1 MIFISTIFNSNAKIL
16 LISLLIIFPSTVLA
30 DYINLTGAE
39 LSSTIAEVYVE
50 DDKVLLVLEIGE
62 GDKEVFVDLISEMGE
77 SSDVESEERRKRF
90 FEKGLVVLADGK
102 PLNGEVKLVEVR
114 ERVQRPSRYNKP
126 PGGQAPSKYVTYI
139 EIEYPLTK
147 KPKTLVINPPL
158 DEKGYTN
165 ASIGFVVYHKSI
177 PVIDFRF
184 LAPGAELKL
193 DWKDPWYSK
202 YDNPN
207 LKRHHSSSL
216 MSFLYIEPFEVR
228 HEILVRLKDMGNWLD
243 LGFKDDDMLGPDQK
257 KIIETKLSEFFL
269 EHNIVEIDGKAVKPV
284 IDRVQ
289 FVKPNLTGIQV
300 LENSQEVEFLS
311 AIVGIILAYPVPG
324 MPQQVTVQW
333 DMFSDKIKRIPA
345 NMIDPAGPFP
355 YYLAPDDNVL
365 TWNNYLKNFSMPEIS
380 ELNVQDSMRNIK
392 IPVGTAVSFIFLI
405 AIAWQIRVRN
415 NKGDKSRMPYILL
428 VIALVAAI
436 AFYPFFRVSVTEHLP
451 TTMVLNKDQSTF
463 ILQNLLK
470 NVYRSFDFKNE
481 EDVYDKLALSLD
493 GDLLSEVY
501 LQTRKGM
508 EIENQGGARA
518 RVEDVEITEVTSES
532 LPDELGLK
540 FHSVWNVSGIVEHWG
555 HKHNRVNQY
564 EAEITV
570 KPVAGSWKITNID
583 LIEEKRVQPI

>member
-1 MIFISTIFNSNAKIL
+1 MRIDRLILLVVIISFISIPHNSE
-16 LISLLIIFPSTVLA
+16 A
-30 DYINLTGAE
+30 DWINFTGAE

-50 DDKVLLVLEIGE
+50 EDKIIVVLEIGDR
-62 GDKEVFVDLISEMGE
+62 DKEAFADLISDPG
-77 SSDVESEERRKRF
+77 SADKDALARRKRF
-90 FEKGLVVLADGK
+90 FKEGFVILADGK
-102 PLNGEVKLVEVR
+102 PLNGDAKLVEVR

-126 PGGQAPSKYVTYI
+126 PGGQKPSKYVTYV
-139 EIEYPLTK
+139 EIEYPLTN
-147 KPKTLVINPPL
+147 KPETLIINPPL

-193 DWKDPWYSK
+193 NWKDPWYSK
-202 YDNPN
+202 FDNPN
-207 LKRHHSSSL
+207 LKRHHNSSL

-228 HEILVRLKDMGNWLD
+228 HEILVRLKDMENWLD

-257 KIIETKLSEFFL
+257 KIIETELTEFFL
-269 EHNIVEIDGKAVKPV
+269 GHNIVDIDGKIVKPI

-300 LENSQEVEFLS
+300 LENSQEVEYLS
-311 AIVGIILAYPVPG
+311 AIVGIILAYPVAG
-324 MPQQVTVQW
+324 MPQQVTVDW
-333 DMFSDKIKRIPA
+333 DMFSDKIQRIPA

-355 YYLAPDDNVL
+355 YYLSPDDNVL

-380 ELNVQDSMRNIK
+380 ELNLQDSMRDIN
-392 IPVGTAVSFIFLI
+392 IPVGTAVSLIFFI

-415 NKGDKSRMPYILL
+415 NKGEKSKLPYILL
-428 VIALVAAI
+428 VITLVAGI
-436 AFYPFFRVSVTEHLP
+436 VLYPFLRVSVTDHLP
-451 TTMVLNKDQSTF
+451 TTIVINKEQSTF

-493 GDLLSEVY
+493 GDLLSDIY

-508 EIENQGGARA
+508 EIEKQGGARA
-518 RVEDVEITEVTSES
+518 RVKDVEIIEATSES

-540 FHSVWNVSGIVEHWG
+540 FHSIWNVSGSVEHWG

-564 EAEITV
+564 EAKITV
-570 KPVAGSWKITNID
+570 KPVDGSWKITNID

>member
-1 MIFISTIFNSNAKIL
+1 MRIDRLILLVVIISFISIPHNSE
-16 LISLLIIFPSTVLA
+16 A
-30 DYINLTGAE
+30 DWINFTGAE

-50 DDKVLLVLEIGE
+50 EDKIIVVLEIGDR
-62 GDKEVFVDLISEMGE
+62 DKEAFADLISDPGE
-77 SSDVESEERRKRF
+77 SADKDALARRKRF
-90 FEKGLVVLADGK
+90 FKEGFVILADGK
-102 PLNGEVKLVEVR
+102 PLNGDAKLVEVR

-126 PGGQAPSKYVTYI
+126 PGGQKPSKYVTYV
-139 EIEYPLTK
+139 EIEYPLTN
-147 KPKTLVINPPL
+147 KPETLIINPPL

-193 DWKDPWYSK
+193 NWKDPWYSK
-202 YDNPN
+202 FDNPN
-207 LKRHHSSSL
+207 LKRHHNSSL
-216 MSFLYIEPFEVR
+216 MSFLYVEPFEVR

-257 KIIETKLSEFFL
+257 KIIETELTEFFL
-269 EHNIVEIDGKAVKPV
+269 DHNIVDIDGKIVKPI

-300 LENSQEVEFLS
+300 LENSQEVEYLS
-311 AIVGIILAYPVPG
+311 AIVGIILAYPVAG
-324 MPQQVTVQW
+324 MPQQVTVDW
-333 DMFSDKIKRIPA
+333 DMFSDKIQRIPA

-355 YYLAPDDNVL
+355 YYLSPDDNVL

-380 ELNVQDSMRNIK
+380 ELNVQDSIRNIN
-392 IPVGTAVSFIFLI
+392 IPVGTAVSLIFFI

-415 NKGDKSRMPYILL
+415 NKGEKSKLPYILL
-428 VIALVAAI
+428 VITLVAGI
-436 AFYPFFRVSVTEHLP
+436 VLYPFLRVSVTDHLP
-451 TTMVLNKDQSTF
+451 TTIVINKEQSTF

-493 GDLLSEVY
+493 GDLLSDIY

-508 EIENQGGARA
+508 EIEKQGGARA
-518 RVEDVEITEVTSES
+518 RVKDVEIIEATSES

-540 FHSVWNVSGIVEHWG
+540 FHSVWNVSGSVEHWG

-564 EAEITV
+564 EAKITV
-570 KPVAGSWKITNID
+570 KPVDGSWKITNID

>member
-1 MIFISTIFNSNAKIL
+1 MRIDRLILLTVVVVFISMPRNSE
-16 LISLLIIFPSTVLA
+16 A
-30 DYINLTGAE
+30 DWINFTGAE

-50 DDKVLLVLEIGE
+50 EDKIIVVLEIGDR
-62 GDKEVFVDLISEMGE
+62 DKEAFADLISDPGE
-77 SSDVESEERRKRF
+77 SADKDALERRKRF
-90 FEKGLVVLADGK
+90 FKEGFVILADGK
-102 PLNGEVKLVEVR
+102 TLNGDVKLVEVR

-126 PGGQAPSKYVTYI
+126 PGGQKPSKYVTYV
-139 EIEYPLTK
+139 EIEYPLTN
-147 KPKTLVINPPL
+147 KPETLVINPPL

-193 DWKDPWYSK
+193 NWKDPWYSK
-202 YDNPN
+202 FDNPN

-228 HEILVRLKDMGNWLD
+228 HEILVRLKDMENWLD

-257 KIIETKLSEFFL
+257 KIIETELTEFFL
-269 EHNIVEIDGKAVKPV
+269 GHNIVDIDGKIVKPI

-300 LENSQEVEFLS
+300 LENSQEVEYLS
-311 AIVGIILAYPVPG
+311 SIVGIILAYPVAG
-324 MPQQVTVQW
+324 MPQQVTVDW
-333 DMFSDKIKRIPA
+333 DMFSDKIQRIPA

-355 YYLAPDDNVL
+355 YYLSPDDNVL
-365 TWNNYLKNFSMPEIS
+365 TWNNYLKNFSMPEIF
-380 ELNVQDSMRNIK
+380 ELNVQDSMRNIN
-392 IPVGTAVSFIFLI
+392 IPVGTAASLIFFI

-415 NKGDKSRMPYILL
+415 NKGEKSKLPYILL
-428 VIALVAAI
+428 VITLVAGI
-436 AFYPFFRVSVTEHLP
+436 ALYPFFRISVTEHLP
-451 TTMVLNKDQSTF
+451 TTMVLNKEQSTF

-470 NVYRSFDFKNE
+470 NVYRSFDFKDE
-481 EDVYDKLALSLD
+481 GDVYDKLALSLD
-493 GDLLSEVY
+493 SDLLSDVY

-518 RVEDVEITEVTSES
+518 RVKDVKIIEATSES

-540 FHSVWNVSGIVEHWG
+540 FHSVWNVSGTVEHWG
-555 HKHNRVNQY
+555 HKHDRVNQY
-564 EAEITV
+564 EAKITV
-570 KPVAGSWKITNID
+570 KPVDGSWKITNID

>member
-1 MIFISTIFNSNAKIL
+1 MRIDRLILLTVVVVFISMPRNSE
-16 LISLLIIFPSTVLA
+16 A
-30 DYINLTGAE
+30 DWINFTGAE

-50 DDKVLLVLEIGE
+50 EDKIIVVLEIGDR
-62 GDKEVFVDLISEMGE
+62 DKEAFADLISDLGE
-77 SSDVESEERRKRF
+77 STDKDALERRKRF
-90 FEKGLVVLADGK
+90 FKEGFVILADGK
-102 PLNGEVKLVEVR
+102 PLNGDVKVIEQRARVE
-114 ERVQRPSRYNKP
+114 RPSLYNKP
-126 PGGQAPSKYVTYI
+126 PGGQKPSKYVTYV
-139 EIEYPLTK
+139 EIEYPLTN
-147 KPKTLVINPPL
+147 KPETLVINPPL

-193 DWKDPWYSK
+193 NWKDPWYSK
-202 YDNPN
+202 FDNPN

-228 HEILVRLKDMGNWLD
+228 HEILVRLKDMENWLD

-257 KIIETKLSEFFL
+257 KIIETELTEFFL
-269 EHNIVEIDGKAVKPV
+269 EHNIVEIDGKIVKPI

-300 LENSQEVEFLS
+300 LENSQEVEYLS
-311 AIVGIILAYPVPG
+311 AIVGIILAYAVAG
-324 MPQQVTVQW
+324 IPQQVTVDW
-333 DMFSDKIKRIPA
+333 DMFSDKIQRIPA

-355 YYLAPDDNVL
+355 YYLSPDDNVL

-380 ELNVQDSMRNIK
+380 ELNVQDSMRNIN
-392 IPVGTAVSFIFLI
+392 IPVGTAVSLIFFI

-415 NKGDKSRMPYILL
+415 NKGEKSKLPYILL
-428 VIALVAAI
+428 VITLVVSIAL
-436 AFYPFFRVSVTEHLP
+436 YPFFRISMTEHLP

-470 NVYRSFDFKNE
+470 NVYRSFDFKYE

-493 GDLLSEVY
+493 GDLLSDIY

-508 EIENQGGARA
+508 EIEKQGGARA
-518 RVEDVEITEVTSES
+518 RVKDVEIIEATSES

-540 FHSVWNVSGIVEHWG
+540 FHGVWNVSGTVEHWG
-555 HKHNRVNQY
+555 HKHDRVNQY

-570 KPVAGSWKITNID
+570 KPVDGFWKITNID

>member
-1 MIFISTIFNSNAKIL
+1 MRIDRLILLVVIISFISIPHNSE
-16 LISLLIIFPSTVLA
+16 A
-30 DYINLTGAE
+30 DWINFTGAE

-50 DDKVLLVLEIGE
+50 EDKIIVVLEIGDR
-62 GDKEVFVDLISEMGE
+62 DKEAFADLISDPG
-77 SSDVESEERRKRF
+77 SADKDALARRKRF
-90 FEKGLVVLADGK
+90 FKEGFVILADGK
-102 PLNGEVKLVEVR
+102 PLNGDAKLVEVR

-126 PGGQAPSKYVTYI
+126 PGGQKPSKYVTYV
-139 EIEYPLTK
+139 EIEYPLTN
-147 KPKTLVINPPL
+147 KPETLIINPPL

-193 DWKDPWYSK
+193 NWKDPWYSK
-202 YDNPN
+202 FDNPN
-207 LKRHHSSSL
+207 LKRHHNSSL
-216 MSFLYIEPFEVR
+216 MSFLYVEPFEVR
-228 HEILVRLKDMGNWLD
+228 HEILVRLKDMENWLD

-257 KIIETKLSEFFL
+257 KIIETELTEFFL
-269 EHNIVEIDGKAVKPV
+269 GHNIVDIDGKIVKPI

-300 LENSQEVEFLS
+300 LENSQEVEYLS
-311 AIVGIILAYPVPG
+311 AIVGIILAYPVAG
-324 MPQQVTVQW
+324 MPQQVTVDW
-333 DMFSDKIKRIPA
+333 DMFSDKIQRIPA

-355 YYLAPDDNVL
+355 YYLSPDDNVL

-380 ELNVQDSMRNIK
+380 ELNVQDSIRNIN
-392 IPVGTAVSFIFLI
+392 IPVGTAVSLIFFI

-415 NKGDKSRMPYILL
+415 NKGEKSKLPYILL
-428 VIALVAAI
+428 VITLVTGIAL
-436 AFYPFFRVSVTEHLP
+436 YPFFRISVTDHLP
-451 TTMVLNKDQSTF
+451 TTIVINKEQSTF

-493 GDLLSEVY
+493 GDLLSDIY

-508 EIENQGGARA
+508 EVEKQGGARA
-518 RVEDVEITEVTSES
+518 RVKDVEIIEATSES

-540 FHSVWNVSGIVEHWG
+540 FLGVWKVSGTVEHWG

-570 KPVAGSWKITNID
+570 KPVDGSWKITNID